1 MHMNN
6 QIEKYRQEIAKKIR
20 QLRQERQWTQKELAK
35 LLGLSQN
42 RLSEIEGGQ
51 GSFTAEQ
58 LLLLSKNFNVPVS
71 DFVSIKGKADQKIQN
86 ALARLGATH
95 LLENQASLPSEKL
108 DQAVN
113 LVYETLIAANSSRQI
128 AALGPV
134 IVNYATP
141 PTLNKLR
148 IRFNEAGLINRFGWL
163 LDNVRYAINEEL
175 GERLPADWHKKYAK
189 ADLVL
194 KNLLD
199 FPWFKLDSKDKN
211 ITDILDDTIAHPK
224 DLKEVRS
231 SSSNISKKWGV
242 VSLIKPDDFVNAL
255 KEARTT
261 SL

>member
-1 MHMNN
+1 MSH
-6 QIEKYRQEIAKKIR
+6 QIEKYRQEIAQKIR

-58 LLLLSKNFNVPVS
+58 LLLLSKDFNVPVS
-71 DFVSIKGKADQKIQN
+71 DFVSPKGKADQKIQN
-86 ALARLGATH
+86 ALARRGATH

-108 DQAVN
+108 EQVVN
-113 LVYETLIAANSSRQI
+113 LIYETLIAADSSRQI

-163 LDNVRYAINEEL
+163 LDNVRYAINEERA
-175 GERLPADWHKKYAK
+175 ERLTRDWHQKYAK

-194 KNLLD
+194 ENLLN

-211 ITDILDDTIAHPK
+211 ITDILDDTITHPK
-224 DLKEVRS
+224 ELKEVRS
-231 SSSNISKKWGV
+231 SSSAISKKWGV
-242 VSLIKPDDFVNAL
+242 ISRIKPEDFSEAL
-255 KEARTT
+255 KDARETR
-261 SL
+261 

>member
-1 MHMNN
+1 MNN

-42 RLSEIEGGQ
+42 RLSEIESGQ

-71 DFVSIKGKADQKIQN
+71 DFVTSKGKADQKIQN

-95 LLENQASLPSEKL
+95 LLENQAALPSEKL
-108 DQAVN
+108 DRAVN
-113 LVYETLIAANSSRQI
+113 LIYETLVGADSSRQI

-134 IVNYATP
+134 IVNFAAP

-163 LDNVRYAINEEL
+163 LDNVRSAINEEL
-175 GERLPADWHKKYAK
+175 TGRLPPEWHRKYEK
-189 ADLVL
+189 ADLIL

-199 FPWFKLDSKDKN
+199 FPWFKLDSHDKN
-211 ITDILDDTIAHPK
+211 ITDILDDTITHPK
-224 DLKEVRS
+224 ELKEIRS

-242 VSLIKPDDFVNAL
+242 VTRIKPEDFAEAL
-255 KEARTT
+255 KDARETR
-261 SL
+261 